1 MSGAVWAAVA
11 GIGFGAFQTLNR
23 RAVGGMPDAYL
34 ATFFQLLVAFA
45 VLVVA
50 SLATEDL
57 SVLRAAGAISLL
69 YFSLAGVVH
78 FAAGWTLLNM
88 SQMRI
93 GAARTSPLISTNPV
107 FGVAVAAVT
116 LGQVPG
122 AFALLG
128 IALVTGGALVVSLER
143 LGEMGWGARWRDSVF
158 GLGTAFA
165 WAISPVFIHEAL
177 KGLASP
183 LLGLTVGMAVAI
195 AAYAALLPFRP
206 RPVPRPVPGTCLA
219 PTPPG
224 HGISWDAFSFKL
236 AAGVLVGLSTWARWF
251 ALKFSSIGVVLAL
264 GLLSVPVVLAL
275 SPVLMGRHVEHVTA
289 QIWLGAALVVGG
301 SLLLVLRG

>member
-1 MSGAVWAAVA
+1 
-11 GIGFGAFQTLNR
+11 
-23 RAVGGMPDAYL
+23 MPNAYL
-34 ATFFQLLVAFA
+34 ATLFQLLVAFA

-57 SVLRAAGAISLL
+57 GELRTATAISLL
-69 YFSLAGVVH
+69 YFGLAGVVH

-88 SQMRI
+88 SQMRV

-107 FGVAVAAVT
+107 FGVALAAVT
-116 LGQVPG
+116 LGQIPG
-122 AFALLG
+122 AVALVG

-143 LGEMGWGARWRDSVF
+143 LGEAGWGARWRDSVF
-158 GLGTAFA
+158 GLGTALA
-165 WAISPVFIHEAL
+165 WAISPILIREAL
-177 KGLASP
+177 SGLRSP
-183 LLGLTVGMAVAI
+183 LLGLTIGMGVAV
-195 AAYAALLPFRP
+195 AAYAGLLPFLP
-206 RPVPRPVPGTCLA
+206 RASARV
-219 PTPPG
+219 
-224 HGISWDAFSFKL
+224 ISWDAFSFKL

-289 QIWLGAALVVGG
+289 QVWLGAALVVGG
-301 SLLLVLRG
+301 SLLLVWKG